1 MLEQLIALEARKNA
15 MTTYTDDLFL
25 GAQDAHQALWLGQ
38 TTPTDPLDLGND
50 L

>member
-15 MTTYTDDLFL
+15 MTAYTDDLFL
-25 GAQDAHQALWLGQ
+25 GAQEAHQALWPRQ
-38 TTPTDPLDLGND
+38 KTPTDALDLGND